1 MVIYLKYATP
11 FLAAIIGWVTNYFAI
26 KMLFR
31 PRIEK
36 NFYLFKLHGVF
47 PKRQEE
53 LGYRLGRVVSREL
66 FSMTE
71 IRDKVDNEEVRGQ
84 MKSAILKELEAY
96 LVDYTKSNK
105 LVAMFVNEKMLDNL
119 KGKVSE
125 KLDEMIP
132 KMLDQF
138 SSKLEEIDIETIVA
152 EKIHNFSHER
162 LEQLLMSIINKELK
176 LIEIL
181 GAALGFVVGLIQ
193 LGLYMLGEMYP

>member
-1 MVIYLKYATP
+1 MLVYLKFATP

-31 PRIEK
+31 PRIEQ

-47 PKRQEE
+47 PKRQQE

-66 FSMTE
+66 FSMSE
-71 IRDKVDNEEVRGQ
+71 IKDKIDNEEIRGQ
-84 MKSAILKELEAY
+84 VKAAILVELEAY
-96 LVDYTKSNK
+96 LVDYTKTNK
-105 LVAMFVNEKMLDNL
+105 LVAMFVNEKMIDNL
-119 KGKVSE
+119 KGTVSA

-132 KMLDQF
+132 KMLGQF
-138 SSKLEEIDIETIVA
+138 SSKLEEIDVETIIA
-152 EKIHNFSHER
+152 QKIHNFSHER

-181 GAALGFVVGLIQ
+181 GGVLGFLVGLLQ
-193 LGLYMLGEMYP
+193 LGLFLIGDI

>member
-1 MVIYLKYATP
+1 MLIYLKYATP
-11 FLAAIIGWVTNYFAI
+11 FLAAVIGWVTNYFAI

-31 PRIEK
+31 PRIEQ

-66 FSMTE
+66 FSMSE
-71 IRDKVDNEEVRGQ
+71 IKEKIDNEEVRGQ

-96 LVDYTKSNK
+96 LVEYTKSNK

-125 KLDEMIP
+125 KLDDMIP
-132 KMLDQF
+132 KMLEQF
-138 SSKLEEIDIETIVA
+138 STKLEEVDVENIVA
-152 EKIHNFSHER
+152 QKIHNFSHER

-181 GAALGFVVGLIQ
+181 GGVLGFIVGLLQ
-193 LGLYMLGEMYP
+193 LGLYMLGEGL